1 MFLVTTFCAMLLII
15 TFIYAGIKKL
25 TIFKEFTASLEL
37 TFKVPSKLSKIV
49 ALIIVL
55 AELTILP
62 ILLAAEHL
70 PFIYIILNLVMFLF
84 VCIPAY
90 ALFSGKTIQC
100 SCFGEQ
106 NTLGWQDLLRNIILL
121 VSSLVLSIWHT
132 ELKFELYTASLTFLA
147 IATIAILINIKP
159 IHSFIFKE

>member
-1 MFLVTTFCAMLLII
+1 MFLVSTFCAMLLII
-15 TFIYAGIKKL
+15 TFLYAGIKKV
-25 TIFKEFTASLEL
+25 TILNEFIASLEI
-37 TFKVPSKLSKIV
+37 TFKIPSTLSKV
-49 ALIIVL
+49 MALIIIL
-55 AELTILP
+55 AELTIFP
-62 ILLAAEHL
+62 ILLTAEYL
-70 PFIYIILNLVMFLF
+70 PLIYTFLNLVMFLF

-132 ELKFELYTASLTFLA
+132 ELRFELYTFSLMFLA
-147 IATIAILINIKP
+147 IATIAILININS
-159 IHSFIFKE
+159 IHLFWRSN